1 MGDEGHVN
9 RLFLKEYQDLLTS
22 DVKEESQEE
31 YGGSRPGTGHQY
43 SEHKDEEVKWRK
55 EQHEEQVEY
64 VVKQRDGAEER
75 ESQESVEQ
83 ATCEKMHVSEEGVCE
98 RVVNTLRR
106 KGIWCGG
113 AKHAST

>member
-1 MGDEGHVN
+1 M
-9 RLFLKEYQDLLTS
+9 
-22 DVKEESQEE
+22 
-31 YGGSRPGTGHQY
+31 
-43 SEHKDEEVKWRK
+43 KWRK

-83 ATCEKMHVSEEGVCE
+83 ATCEKMHVSEEGACE

-106 KGIWCGG
+106 KGIW
-113 AKHAST
+113 